1 MFKSIKLK
9 IAAAGASTLALAGSA
24 MAAVP
29 ATVTT
34 ALTDAGTDA
43 ATVSA
48 AVLVV
53 IVGIAAFKFLR
64 RAV

>member
-1 MFKSIKLK
+1 MKLFTSLFLMLLLSFGLT
-9 IAAAGASTLALAGSA
+9 APSYALDAG
-24 MAAVP
+24 
-29 ATVTT
+29 VTT
-34 ALTDAGTDA
+34 ALTTA
-43 ATVSA
+43 AADGAIMGA